1 MKRADVGVALY
12 LVAAFVM
19 LIVPIPSILLD
30 VLLAFNISIAF
41 IVLFSCM
48 FVKEVLDLAFFP
60 TLLLFTTIHYEL

>member
-19 LIVPIPSILLD
+19 LIVPIPSVLLD

-48 FVKEVLDLAFFP
+48 FVKEVLDLAAIF
-60 TLLLFTTIHYEL
+60 